1 MKFQL
6 VIDVPEETILNY
18 QRWAR
23 DYTDLFDELNLEEFI
38 KDTVQDQ
45 TQWDVEQCSLLD
57 KKEFNQLKKVFK
69 K

>member
-1 MKFQL
+1 MKFRL

>member
-1 MKFQL
+1 MKFRL

-18 QRWAR
+18 QRWAK
-23 DYTDLFDELNLEEFI
+23 DYTDLFNELNLEEFI

-57 KKEFNQLKKVFK
+57 KKEFNQLKKNIK